1 LSALL
6 DLPPFGQRDDGTLLR
21 EMNDLTRFHREGCP
35 LYARIHPEHKAVD
48 SLEALPYLHV
58 GLFKRFDLRT
68 DGDAVRHT
76 RVLSSS
82 ATTSGIASRIALD
95 QQGSAL
101 QSRATESV
109 YRDTLGAF
117 AGAPLLVLDHSSA
130 LRKPGVSARLAA
142 ALSLRAMASEF
153 HFLLREPDVPE
164 SINWEVV
171 GDLLSRHGRAL
182 VYGFTWMLWR
192 AWAASPPPAEV
203 LSTLGASPLA
213 FVHSGGWKR
222 MESLQVSRGAFDE
235 ALLRHAAPG
244 SSVTDFYGLVEQPG
258 MIYPLDPSGLRR
270 VPVWGAVIARDP
282 VSLRPVLDAPG
293 QLQLLNP
300 LARGGP
306 YHSVLTED
314 MGIVPS
320 VPPDGG
326 EPGSVFELIGRIP
339 NAEVRGCA
347 NV

>member
-1 LSALL
+1 VSALL
-6 DLPPFGQRDDGTLLR
+6 ELPPFGTRNDNVLLS
-21 EMNDLTRFHREGCP
+21 EMIELTRFHRAGCP
-35 LYARIHPEHKAVD
+35 LYARIHSAPDAVETLD
-48 SLEALPYLHV
+48 ALPFLHV

-68 DGDAVRHT
+68 DHDAVRHT

-95 QQGSAL
+95 QAGSAL
-101 QSRATESV
+101 QSRATDAV
-109 YRDTLGAF
+109 YRASLAAF

-130 LRKPGVSARLAA
+130 LRQPGVSARLAA

-164 SINWEVV
+164 SIHWEMV
-171 GDLLSRHGRAL
+171 GDLLARHGRAL
-182 VYGFTWMLWR
+182 VYGFTWMLWK
-192 AWAASPPPAEV
+192 AWASTPPPEKMRSA
-203 LSTLGASPLA
+203 LDAAPLA
-213 FVHSGGWKR
+213 FVHSGGWKKL
-222 MESLQVSRGAFDE
+222 ESLRVSRSTLDQS
-235 ALLRHAAPG
+235 LLRHAAPG

-258 MIYPLDPSGLRR
+258 MIYPLDASGWRR
-270 VPVWGAVIARDP
+270 VPIWGAVIARNP
-282 VSLRPVLDAPG
+282 VTLQPVFDTPG

-320 VPPDGG
+320 TPPNGA
-326 EPGSVFELIGRIP
+326 EPGSVFELVGRIP
-339 NAEVRGCA
+339 HAEIRGCA